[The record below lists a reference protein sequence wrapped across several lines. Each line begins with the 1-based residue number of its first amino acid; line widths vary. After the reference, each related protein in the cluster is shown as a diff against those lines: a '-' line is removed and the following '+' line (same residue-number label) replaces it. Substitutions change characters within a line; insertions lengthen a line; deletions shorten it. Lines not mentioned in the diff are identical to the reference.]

1 MFKSTDTDNSV
12 CTRSSQL
19 PLSKEKNNFFPMTLN
34 ILWHCMK
41 TIMSSDK
48 GIGKNQMNPL
58 AMSAHHLH
66 AKNSDKTFSPRQD
79 IKEHVH

>member
-1 MFKSTDTDNSV
+1 
-12 CTRSSQL
+12 
-19 PLSKEKNNFFPMTLN
+19 
-34 ILWHCMK
+34 MK

-48 GIGKNQMNPL
+48 GIGKIQMNPL

-79 IKEHVH
+79 IKEHVR

>member
-1 MFKSTDTDNSV
+1 M
-12 CTRSSQL
+12 
-19 PLSKEKNNFFPMTLN
+19 PLN

-41 TIMSSDK
+41 TIMSNDK

-66 AKNSDKTFSPRQD
+66 AKNSDKTFSSRQEL
-79 IKEHVH
+79 KEHVH